1 MMDHENNWDK
11 LLQIK
16 TTGRDETN
24 ADEYH
29 HPYEPTPYSVLERL
43 AKSGL
48 IGIDDVILDY
58 GCGKGRVGFFL
69 SYRTKASTIG
79 IEYDDRI
86 YESALE
92 NGLTT
97 ISRIKPGFV
106 LTRAEEYEVPPEVNR
121 CYFFNP
127 FSVEIL
133 HKVMARIIESWY
145 ENPREV
151 FLFFYY
157 PADEYISYLMTV
169 DELEF
174 YDEIECDDL
183 FEGNDPRERIMIFQL
198 PDYEIE
204 DENENN

>member
-1 MMDHENNWDK
+1 MDKETTWDK
-11 LLQIK
+11 LLQIQ
-16 TTGRDETN
+16 TCGRDDTH

-29 HPYEPTPYSVLERL
+29 HPYEPTSYSVLDRL
-43 AKSGL
+43 VKSGFF
-48 IGIDDVILDY
+48 GQEDVVLDY

-69 SYRTKASTIG
+69 SYRTRAKTVG

-86 YESALE
+86 YESALG
-92 NGLTT
+92 NRRST
-97 ISRIKPGFV
+97 ISRVKPEFV

-127 FSVEIL
+127 FDLVIL
-133 HKVMARIIESWY
+133 QKVMARIIESWY
-145 ENPREV
+145 KNPREI

-157 PADEYISYLMTV
+157 PADEYIACLMTV

-183 FEGNDPRERIMIFQL
+183 FEGNDPRERILIFRL
-198 PDYEIE
+198 PDYEI
-204 DENENN
+204 